1 MGWPGPDPPG
11 CPLRRARDP
20 SVFQARPRLETLQ
33 ASCLPRPP
41 PACGIYLTSLG
52 VAFPPAGQDSPG
64 SGPQLPGL
72 VLGLAAWFQAEK
84 RGARAYSPADCTFCC
99 PPPPPPAEHR
109 LPSRTAKATAHR
121 PEMPVTKRLAGPAGS
136 RSIIPANV
144 SANEASAAGG
154 SLRPRGPGPSWTGT
168 LLAQHRKHGVI
179 TPRFTTSQR
188 SIKGTEHHSASE
200 QPEPETS
207 ENRADSCLGAPPP
220 RSCPHTPHGAL
231 HRSEPS
237 LESP

>member
-99 PPPPPPAEHR
+99 PPPPPP
-109 LPSRTAKATAHR
+109 PSTACLQGQRRRPPTAPKCPLQSAWPVQLAPGQLSPRTCLLMRRA
-121 PEMPVTKRLAGPAGS
+121 RLAGPC
-136 RSIIPANV
+136 
-144 SANEASAAGG
+144 
-154 SLRPRGPGPSWTGT
+154 GPGGPARAGPERCW
-168 LLAQHRKHGVI
+168 H
-179 TPRFTTSQR
+179 
-188 SIKGTEHHSASE
+188 SIVNMG
-200 QPEPETS
+200 
-207 ENRADSCLGAPPP
+207 
-220 RSCPHTPHGAL
+220 
-231 HRSEPS
+231 
-237 LESP
+237 

>member
-1 MGWPGPDPPG
+1 MSPKAGTRPLCIPSTAPAGDSAGLLSAPPSPSLRDLPHFSGCSLPPG
-11 CPLRRARDP
+11 RAGQSRVRSTAP
-20 SVFQARPRLETLQ
+20 WAG
-33 ASCLPRPP
+33 PRPGCLVSGGEAGSESLLPGGLHFLLP
-41 PACGIYLTSLG
+41 PA
-52 VAFPPAGQDSPG
+52 PPS
-64 SGPQLPGL
+64 
-72 VLGLAAWFQAEK
+72 
-84 RGARAYSPADCTFCC
+84 
-99 PPPPPPAEHR
+99 AEHR